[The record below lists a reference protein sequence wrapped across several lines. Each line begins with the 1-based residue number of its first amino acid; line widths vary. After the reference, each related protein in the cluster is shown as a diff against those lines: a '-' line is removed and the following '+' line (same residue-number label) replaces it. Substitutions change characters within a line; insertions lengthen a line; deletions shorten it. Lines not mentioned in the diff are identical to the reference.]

1 MVFLYILLAVFAF
14 GLMITMHECGHFL
27 TARLFGVTVKE
38 FSIGMGPRILSKT
51 SEKTGIVYKLCLF
64 PIGGY
69 VSMAGEDEESD
80 DPNALNK
87 KPAWQR
93 LIVMATGGV
102 TNLVFGFLV
111 MLLCVALVAGSSLTV
126 PTIASFP
133 VRTDG
138 SATSSYEAGLREGD
152 VILKVDNRRVR
163 IGAQLDYE
171 IMRRGIE
178 PVTLTV
184 ERDGREL
191 IFENFQF
198 RTYEESG
205 QRLGGRDFYLATER
219 GSLGAVLR
227 HAVFRSAMTVRMVWE
242 SILDLITGRFTMDAV
257 SGPVGVTSVMVETA
271 RSGMV
276 NFLYLVAVISLNLG
290 VVNLFPLPAL
300 DGGRILFLAIAA
312 IIRRPIPEKI
322 EGAIHFVG
330 ILLLFGLMIFVT
342 GKDILK
348 LITG

>member
-1 MVFLYILLAVFAF
+1 MIFLYILLAIFAF

-51 SEKTGIVYKLCLF
+51 SKKTGIVYKLCLF

-69 VSMAGEDEESD
+69 VSMAGEDEVSD

-102 TNLVFGFLV
+102 TNLVFGFLM
-111 MLLCVALVAGSSLTV
+111 MLLCVSLVAGTSLTTPV
-126 PTIASFP
+126 IESFP
-133 VRTDG
+133 TRPDG
-138 SATSSYEAGLREGD
+138 SLMQSYTAGLREGD

-178 PVTLTV
+178 PVTLTI
-184 ERDGREL
+184 ERDGQEL
-191 IFENFQF
+191 TFENFVF
-198 RTYEESG
+198 PTYEEGG
-205 QRLGGRDFYLATER
+205 QTLGGRDFYLATEP
-219 GSLGAVLR
+219 GTLGAVLR
-227 HAVFRSAMTVRMVWE
+227 HSLFRSTMTVRMVWE
-242 SILDLITGRFTMDAV
+242 SLFDLITGRFTMEAM

-271 RSGMV
+271 KTGIE

-322 EGAIHFVG
+322 EGAIHFAG
-330 ILLLFGLMIFVT
+330 ILLLFGLMIFIT
-342 GKDILK
+342 GKDIMK
-348 LITG
+348 LIM